1 MQLIQA
7 KVEGKEIP
15 AVTRV
20 EAKPTQD
27 LMAAL
32 KASLEAAKAG

>member
-15 AVTRV
+15 TVTTV

-27 LMAAL
+27 LM
-32 KASLEAAKAG
+32 GP